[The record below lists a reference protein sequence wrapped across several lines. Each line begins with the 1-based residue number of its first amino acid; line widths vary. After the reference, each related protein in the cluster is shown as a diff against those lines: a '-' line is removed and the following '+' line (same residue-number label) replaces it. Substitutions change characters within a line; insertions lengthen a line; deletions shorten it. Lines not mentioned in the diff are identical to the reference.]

1 MAKKSQPKPLKK
13 RAVPESPAQ
22 RAARL
27 LQDGKTLAAVAWAKS
42 IAPTATNLDDLW
54 IAGKILAQSGEVDEA
69 IARFISLQ
77 RSAPAHPEVGFMLVC
92 CQASQGNVAEAL
104 SQLDLSEL
112 GAAESALLAN
122 ACTAGGKLDQALR
135 ILETARQRIPD
146 SAELDLEL
154 ADLYTAEGQYQRASE
169 LLQLATQHPTTTP
182 AVDARVWFNLGVL
195 LEMQAKSRTP
205 DRAQAKQ
212 VAQAEPAEQVVH
224 SVQEVEPNSASSAA
238 LRSESLPEWC
248 PELAYRKAIDF
259 DASYRK
265 PWINLAVLM
274 IEHGRLNAALEL
286 LATAYKHFAD
296 DDKLSYLRAFA
307 LRLNDDFEEAI
318 QILQMIVSRSQYAE
332 AWELL
337 GRLLT
342 EQDRHEEAIRHYQ
355 RWLSVKPQQP
365 IATHLLAAITGQAV
379 PSRATAA
386 YVTNTFDNFA
396 ETFEAALLKLEYRGP
411 AIIQQLLEQ
420 HIDTPEVDGAPRF
433 SRVLDAGCGTGL
445 AGPILRDYAR
455 ELVGIDLSPAMLQQ
469 AALKKVY
476 DKLLACDL
484 ETHLKDSVGQYELIV
499 AVDTF
504 NYFGDLSQLL
514 PLCLAALTKS
524 GWLMFTLEE
533 GPLTEDQ
540 YFLQPHGRY
549 VHSPA
554 YLIERLGECG
564 LAGGTIARVVL
575 RKEGDRNV
583 HGLLIAIQPPQA
595 ED

>member
-69 IARFISLQ
+69 IARFVSLQ
-77 RSAPAHPEVGFMLVC
+77 TSAPAHPEVAFMLVC

-104 SQLDLSEL
+104 SQLDLSQL

-122 ACTAGGKLDQALR
+122 ACTAGGKRDQALR
-135 ILETARQRIPD
+135 ILETARQRIPA

-154 ADLYTAEGQYQRASE
+154 ADLYTAEGHYQRASE
-169 LLQLATQHPTTTP
+169 LLQLATQHPTTTTP
-182 AVDARVWFNLGVL
+182 AIPARVWFNLGVL

-205 DRAQAKQ
+205 DHARNEH
-212 VAQAEPAEQVVH
+212 AEHAEQAI
-224 SVQEVEPNSASSAA
+224 QAIAPNTASSAA
-238 LRSESLPEWC
+238 LRSEALPEWS
-248 PELAYRKAIDF
+248 PELAYRQAIDF

-286 LATAYKHFAD
+286 LATACRHFAD

-318 QILQMIVSRSQYAE
+318 QILQMIVSRSQYTE

-355 RWLSVKPQQP
+355 RWLSVKPKQP

-433 SRVLDAGCGTGL
+433 TRVLDAGCGTGL

-469 AALKKVY
+469 AVLKKVY